1 MIKLLLSL
9 LLLVCTTTCLS
20 QQDSIQNLYFVKK
33 NRPVAFGKKD
43 YQPGKKAFYIYRN
56 CVYYLVLNNKKEIS
70 ARVTDIRDNAIHYI
84 PYINDPASAHDT
96 NTVILYPSDI
106 KRIRMIADRSV
117 GLYTGFSLRTCRYHF
132 VKSDSAK
139 SFKQY
144 IDTVYSAD
152 SSRATSYEIVPYLS
166 QQGIGH
172 LYKQCGKTYYYQGI
186 GEPECEDTAK
196 AIKAPIVK
204 KWVWFTPSNA
214 NKISGLNI
222 SVQVIQAKDEQL
234 AIHGVNLSAD
244 LLSVFGSFYALFN
257 LGMGNALINMK
268 DTIDRSAILTRVSGL
283 SLSGG
288 GLVGDVK
295 MNGVSINGGI
305 STAIQTNGLVI
316 TGSQAITGEFNG
328 MVICGLRNRAIK
340 GRGVQIGLVNICKH
354 LKGVQ
359 FGLWNVNSKR
369 KLPLINWSF

>member
-1 MIKLLLSL
+1 MTKLLLSL
-9 LLLVCTTTCLS
+9 LLMCTTACLA
-20 QQDSIQNLYFVKK
+20 QQDSVQNLYFVKK
-33 NRPVAFGKKD
+33 SRPAVFGKKD

-56 CVYYLVLNNKKEIS
+56 CVYYLVLSNKKEIS
-70 ARVTDIRDNAIHYI
+70 VRVTDIRNNAIHYTLF
-84 PYINDPASAHDT
+84 INDTASANEIDT
-96 NTVILYPSDI
+96 AILYPSDI

-117 GLYTGFSLRTCRYHF
+117 GLYTGFSLRRCRYHF

-152 SSRATSYEIVPYLS
+152 SSHSTPYEIIPYLS
-166 QQGIGH
+166 HQGIGR
-172 LYKQCGKTYYYQGI
+172 LYKQCGKTYYYEGI
-186 GEPECEDTAK
+186 GEPECADTAK
-196 AIKAPIVK
+196 SIHPPIIK

-222 SVQVIQAKDEQL
+222 SVQVFQAKDEQL

-244 LLSVFGSFYALFN
+244 LLSVFGSFYALFSI
-257 LGMGNALINMK
+257 GMDNALINMK

-288 GLVGDVK
+288 GLVGNVK

-328 MVICGLRNRAIK
+328 MVICGLRNKAIK

-359 FGLWNVNSKR
+359 FGLWNVNSNR